1 MRKLIA
7 RLLVLLAVAGAVAG
21 AFYLV
26 RQIPDQQDQEELA
39 LAEVKRGD
47 LTVQTYFRGE
57 LRAVRSLTLT
67 APNLGSQSQI
77 TALAP
82 AGSLARRGDLIV
94 ELDDSE
100 RVAALEDDMLSVQ
113 RIEEQLKQAETELE
127 IRKMQDDVD
136 LVRSNFQVRRAELE
150 VQRNELISAID
161 ARKNELT
168 LEEAKRRKAKLEED
182 IKNRLAQREA
192 ELAVLREQLNK
203 EQLDVK
209 REQERIDSARVLAP
223 ISGLVSIL
231 ENRSGGR
238 GGFGTTTPTV
248 QEGDQVPAGLA
259 VAQLLDLS
267 EMELVAKVEELERA
281 NLREGQEALIR
292 LDALPG
298 KVIHGK
304 IKRLGSTAA
313 MNVFRGE
320 ATKKFDCIL
329 GIDMEELLEAVGAS
343 EDQVRRIL
351 ATAEQNRQ
359 QGFGAR
365 PRASGGAPGGAGGAN
380 GGPGGGNQDVR
391 ARLQQMLGGRQMSE
405 LSEEERQQ
413 IRQRMQQMGGGQG
426 RQGGGRRNEA
436 AGQGPGAQ
444 GAAAPG
450 GQAQRGARQGR
461 QGGQAQPGAQAGGQR
476 GGRQGGQGQPG
487 AQAGGPGGQGGR
499 QGGGR
504 QASPEMRQRLQE
516 MLGGRQMSE
525 LSDEER
531 QQMRQRMQQ
540 MFQQQGGQGG
550 GQRGGQGGRPQ
561 GGVGGGPGGAPPSGA
576 SRAPQA
582 APSGGGSSGFT
593 KQQRENAQL
602 PSPPEEGSDIDI
614 LLRPGLLA
622 DAEVIVEKLED
633 VLYIPY
639 QARVRDL
646 PRPHRLL
653 LERFGARAAPSR
665 ARATLRVADRGA
677 GRSRRGRSDR
687 PGAAREPT
695 PVAQEGRPEEF
706 RAAERRACPAQAGAE
721 APRAAAVAAA
731 EGASSS
737 ARCRCRFPASCPSS
751 GWAWPACWRTSCA
764 RC

>member
-7 RLLVLLAVAGAVAG
+7 RLLILLAVAGAVAG

-26 RQIPDQQDQEELA
+26 NKIPDQDEDDLA
-39 LAEVKRGD
+39 LSEVKRGD

-67 APNLGSQSQI
+67 APNLGSQSQV

-100 RVAALEDDMLSVQ
+100 RVAALEDDMLSVEKIQ
-113 RIEEQLKQAETELE
+113 EQLKQAETELE
-127 IRKMQDDVD
+127 IRKMQDDVE
-136 LVRSNFQVRRAELE
+136 LVRADFQVRRAELE

-168 LEEAKRRKAKLEED
+168 LEEANRRKAKLEED

-192 ELAVLREQLNK
+192 ELAVLREQLAK
-203 EQLDVK
+203 EELDVK

-267 EMELVAKVEELERA
+267 EMELVAKVEEVERA

-329 GIDMEELLEAVGAS
+329 SIDMEKLLAAVGAGP
-343 EDQVRRIL
+343 EQVRRIL

-359 QGFGAR
+359 QGFGGR
-365 PRASGGAPGGAGGAN
+365 PRPNGGGP
-380 GGPGGGNQDVR
+380 GGPGGGPGRQRPTAASGAQASPGGQGGPGAQAGGDAAGQR
-391 ARLQQMLGGRQMSE
+391 GGRQGGSPEMRQRFQEMLGGRQMSE

-413 IRQRMQQMGGGQG
+413 LRQRMQQ
-426 RQGGGRRNEA
+426 
-436 AGQGPGAQ
+436 
-444 GAAAPG
+444 
-450 GQAQRGARQGR
+450 
-461 QGGQAQPGAQAGGQR
+461 
-476 GGRQGGQGQPG
+476 
-487 AQAGGPGGQGGR
+487 
-499 QGGGR
+499 
-504 QASPEMRQRLQE
+504 S
-516 MLGGRQMSE
+516 
-525 LSDEER
+525 
-531 QQMRQRMQQ
+531 
-540 MFQQQGGQGG
+540 FQQQGGQAGG
-550 GQRGGQGGRPQ
+550 AQRRPGGAGGQGGP
-561 GGVGGGPGGAPPSGA
+561 GANAPGGAPP
-576 SRAPQA
+576 APA
-582 APSGGGSSGFT
+582 AVPAGGPSGFT
-593 KQQRENAQL
+593 KQQRESAQL

-622 DAEVIVEKLED
+622 DAEIIVENLTD

-639 QARVRDL
+639 QAVYDTAQG
-646 PRPHRLL
+646 PTVYYWNGSA
-653 LERFGARAAPSR
+653 LEARQVELGRRSESQVVVLSGLEEGDQIGLQPPDGQRPSR
-665 ARATLRVADRGA
+665 KKGGERKKSGAPGLPGA
-677 GRSRRGRSDR
+677 GGGGAPGGGGRG
-687 PGAAREPT
+687 
-695 PVAQEGRPEEF
+695 GR
-706 RAAERRACPAQAGAE
+706 G
-721 APRAAAVAAA
+721 
-731 EGASSS
+731 GI
-737 ARCRCRFPASCPSS
+737 
-751 GWAWPACWRTSCA
+751 
-764 RC
+764 